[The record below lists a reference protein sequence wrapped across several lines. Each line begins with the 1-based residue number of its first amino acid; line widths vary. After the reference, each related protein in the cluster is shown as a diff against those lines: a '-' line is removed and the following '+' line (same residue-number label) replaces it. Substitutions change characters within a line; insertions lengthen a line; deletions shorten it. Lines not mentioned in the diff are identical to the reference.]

1 MRPDY
6 ATMTLKHY
14 LTCPHRAYVVLLYR
28 LTVITVFFIGSRFFI
43 VLHRFAP
50 YRQSLATEIS
60 FTTLLITLLPSTLN
74 FSFNFNL
81 FKVVKCLNI
90 YSVAGQWK

>member
-14 LTCPHRAYVVLLYR
+14 LTSPHRAYVVLQYR
-28 LTVITVFFIGSRFFI
+28 LTVITVFLIGSRFFI
-43 VLHRFAP
+43 VLHSFAP

-74 FSFNFNL
+74 FSFD
-81 FKVVKCLNI
+81 LN
-90 YSVAGQWK
+90 